1 VVFSSFQFIFIFLPL
16 VLMGAAVA
24 QRFGDLAL
32 KLWII
37 AASLVFYA
45 AWYLPYV
52 LVLLGSI
59 LVNFVFLR
67 LALDSKVGTARRYWV
82 VVVGIVANI
91 CLLGWFK
98 YAGFFAFNMNVV
110 FGTDFPV
117 GQIALPLGISFFT
130 FQKIALLVDVYRR
143 DVTEVSLLDY
153 AMFVTFFPQLIAG
166 PIVLFP
172 EVHDQYREPGRMRVT
187 PQHCV
192 IGLSIF
198 AVGLF
203 KKAAIADLMAT
214 YAGPVFAA
222 AEEGKKLGT
231 AEAWTGVLAYT
242 MQLYFD
248 FSGYSDMA
256 VGLAAMLGIVL
267 PFNFVSPYKATSI
280 IDFWRR
286 WHVTLSRFL
295 RVYLYIPLGGNRKGP
310 LRRYINL
317 MIVMFIGGLWHGAGW
332 TFVAWGALHG
342 GYLVVN
348 HLWRTVSAQ
357 LPKPGSAASAA
368 LHAGSWLLT
377 FIAVVIAWVFFR
389 ADSFA
394 AATAILARMFD
405 VAGWAEFLQH
415 GFPTDGVLAVT
426 GRVQTGVPRNTGYIP
441 VVVLLVLVASL
452 VMPNTQALFRDRL
465 LCVYGKRLEVFPGS
479 SSAIVWRPSRAWA
492 IATGLMIAASFLAIS
507 KGSSPFLY
515 FNF

>member
-1 VVFSSFQFIFIFLPL
+1 
-16 VLMGAAVA
+16 MGAAVA

-32 KLWII
+32 KLWVI

-45 AWYLPYV
+45 AWYPPYV

-67 LALDSKVGTARRYWV
+67 LALDSKVGTPRRYWV
-82 VVVGIVANI
+82 VVVGIAANI
-91 CLLGWFK
+91 GLLGWFK

-110 FGTDFPV
+110 FGTDFAV
-117 GQIALPLGISFFT
+117 GQIALPPGISFFT

-187 PQHCV
+187 RQHCV

-214 YAGPVFAA
+214 YAAPVFAA
-222 AEEGKKLGT
+222 AQEGKKLGT

-310 LRRYINL
+310 FRRYINL
-317 MIVMFIGGLWHGAGW
+317 MIVMLIGGLWRGLDLCRMGRPARRLSRGQP
-332 TFVAWGALHG
+332 FVARGLG
-342 GYLVVN
+342 E
-348 HLWRTVSAQ
+348 
-357 LPKPGSAASAA
+357 AAK
-368 LHAGSWLLT
+368 AGLC
-377 FIAVVIAWVFFR
+377 R
-389 ADSFA
+389 GRG
-394 AATAILARMFD
+394 LARRVVAVD
-405 VAGWAEFLQH
+405 VYRGGHRL
-415 GFPTDGVLAVT
+415 GLL
-426 GRVQTGVPRNTGYIP
+426 PRR
-441 VVVLLVLVASL
+441 
-452 VMPNTQALFRDRL
+452 Q
-465 LCVYGKRLEVFPGS
+465 LCRGDNHPS
-479 SSAIVWRPSRAWA
+479 SNVRRW
-492 IATGLMIAASFLAIS
+492 GL
-507 KGSSPFLY
+507 GGT
-515 FNF
+515 